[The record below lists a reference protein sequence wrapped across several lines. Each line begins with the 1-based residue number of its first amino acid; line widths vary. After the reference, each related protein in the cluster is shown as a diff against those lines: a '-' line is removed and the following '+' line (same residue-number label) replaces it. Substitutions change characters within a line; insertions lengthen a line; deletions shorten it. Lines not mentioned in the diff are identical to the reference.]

1 MKKHIYPLVFIAV
14 LCFSLETYADSPDPD
29 PERFA
34 KDIKTFAV
42 WDSKNTFPENA
53 ILFVGSSSM
62 RYWSTAT
69 AFPDRPIINRGFGGS
84 EISDITHFYGQVIKP
99 YAPAKIFLYAGDND
113 VGRGKTAEQVFEDY
127 KELITIVQSDFPK
140 VHLVYISIKPS
151 KLRWDKWP
159 QMVEVNR
166 MVREY
171 SESHPNLGYA
181 DLASPLL
188 GSDGNPGDVFV
199 DDGLHLNQRGYFLWQ
214 QALAPHLD

>member
-1 MKKHIYPLVFIAV
+1 M
-14 LCFSLETYADSPDPD
+14 
-29 PERFA
+29 
-34 KDIKTFAV
+34 
-42 WDSKNTFPENA
+42 
-53 ILFVGSSSM
+53 
-62 RYWSTAT
+62 
-69 AFPDRPIINRGFGGS
+69 
-84 EISDITHFYGQVIKP
+84 
-99 YAPAKIFLYAGDND
+99 
-113 VGRGKTAEQVFEDY
+113 AEQVFEDY